1 MAKARIA
8 SQIAA
13 TVPAR
18 VGLLADV
25 CEALHGSGVN
35 ITSLSAYER
44 DGIGKFLMVTSNNAE
59 AAKALSR
66 LNADY
71 VEKPVLEIEM
81 SNEPG
86 ALEDAART
94 MAEAGINVEYCYGT
108 VSGLTAVVVFRTS
121 DDRKALS
128 LF

>member
-1 MAKARIA
+1 MATARMA
-8 SQIAA
+8 TQIAA
-13 TVPAR
+13 TIPAR

-25 CEALHGSGVN
+25 CEALHASGVN
-35 ITSLSAYER
+35 ITAISAYER

-71 VEKPVLEIEM
+71 LEKPVLAVELA
-81 SNEPG
+81 NEPG
-86 ALEDAART
+86 ALEEATRA

-108 VSGLTAVVVFRTS
+108 VSGPTAVVVFRTS
-121 DDRKALS
+121 DDMRALS

>member
-1 MAKARIA
+1 MAKARMA

-13 TVPAR
+13 TIPAR

-25 CEALHGSGVN
+25 CEALREASVN
-35 ITSLSAYER
+35 ITSISAYER
-44 DGIGKFLMVTSNNAE
+44 DGIGKFLLVTSNNAE

-71 VEKPVLEIEM
+71 VEKPVLEIELP
-81 SNEPG
+81 NEAG
-86 ALEDAART
+86 ALELAARK

-108 VSGLTAVVVFRTS
+108 ASGGTAVVVFRTS
-121 DDRKALS
+121 DDMKALS

>member
-1 MAKARIA
+1 MAKARMA
-8 SQIAA
+8 AQLAA
-13 TVPAR
+13 TIPAR

-25 CEALHGSGVN
+25 SESLHASGVN
-35 ITSLSAYER
+35 ITALSAYER
-44 DGIGKFLMVTSNNAE
+44 DGIGRFLMVTSNNAE

-71 VEKPVLEIEM
+71 VEKPVLAVELA
-81 SNEPG
+81 NEPG

-94 MAEAGINVEYCYGT
+94 LAEAGVNVEYCYGT
-108 VSGLTAVVVFRTS
+108 VSGTTAVVVFHTS
-121 DDRKALS
+121 DDTKALS